1 VRGRFLVLTSTEL
14 CLMAVTTSS
23 EAVDSSV
30 GPVGARVLLS
40 WRHYRGPEDFTLS
53 ISVSMLN
60 DDGMCVTICY
70 ANLN

>member
-1 VRGRFLVLTSTEL
+1 
-14 CLMAVTTSS
+14 
-23 EAVDSSV
+23 
-30 GPVGARVLLS
+30 VLLS